1 MADTQTVRKG
11 EVPKY
16 RLTEKAYL
24 NDRLYD
30 PEEMP
35 IDQSA
40 EPDDTGA
47 LPKRPLIVAFPG
59 IPAYYMEP
67 VNDAARAMVAKHPER
82 MRALNPIDE
91 LSIVS
96 KPEAAQPQE

>member
-1 MADTQTVRKG
+1 MAATNTPAARG

-30 PEEMP
+30 PDEMP
-35 IDQSA
+35 IDQNA
-40 EPDDTGA
+40 EPDENGN
-47 LPKRPLIVAFPG
+47 LPRRPLVVAFAG
-59 IPAYYMEP
+59 IPGYYMEP
-67 VNDAARAMVAKHPER
+67 VNDAARAMVQKHAKR
-82 MRALNPIDE
+82 MQFANPIDA

-96 KPEAAQPQE
+96 GEVTESE

>member
-1 MADTQTVRKG
+1 MAEATNTRK
-11 EVPKY
+11 EMPRY

-35 IDQSA
+35 LDQMA
-40 EPDDTGA
+40 EPDDTGT
-47 LPKRPLIVAFPG
+47 LPRKPLIVGFAG

-67 VNDAARAMVAKHPER
+67 VNDAAKAAIAKHPER
-82 MRALNPIDE
+82 MRFSNPIDE
-91 LSIVS
+91 LVIVGD
-96 KPEAAQPQE
+96 QPAKA